1 MSPRVISTTLS
12 AVFLFG
18 CVSHEGTYSP
28 DCIAYAGSN
37 ISLSDGQF
45 VWEKF
50 TDEVVVDDDGKIIN
64 QFPGFPMR
72 GSYRVDGKT
81 VHQDEGGL
89 SVRRHD
95 LKAGFRKPGDQAAK
109 LAEVA
114 SPVAK
119 EGPDQLRQGEY
130 LLAIRPV

>member
-1 MSPRVISTTLS
+1 MTLRVISALVT
-12 AVFLFG
+12 VIFLFG

-50 TDEVVVDDDGKIIN
+50 TDAVVVDEDGEIVN

-72 GSYRVDGKT
+72 GSYRIDGQI
-81 VHQDEGGL
+81 VHME
-89 SVRRHD
+89 SA
-95 LKAGFRKPGDQAAK
+95 AGDAMEKMYLHTRDN
-109 LAEVA
+109 
-114 SPVAK
+114 
-119 EGPDQLRQGEY
+119 RQY
-130 LLAIRPV
+130 LLTAEQFEAWQKTGKHADCALMLNGDPDD

>member
-1 MSPRVISTTLS
+1 MA
-12 AVFLFG
+12 AVFLVA

-50 TDEVVVDDDGKIIN
+50 TDAVVVDEAGEVVN

-72 GSYRVDGKT
+72 GSYRIEGQI
-81 VHQDEGGL
+81 VHME
-89 SVRRHD
+89 S
-95 LKAGFRKPGDQAAK
+95 AADDAMEK
-109 LAEVA
+109 MYLHTR
-114 SPVAK
+114 
-119 EGPDQLRQGEY
+119 DNRQY
-130 LLAIRPV
+130 LLTAEQFEVWQKTGKHADCALMLDGDPED